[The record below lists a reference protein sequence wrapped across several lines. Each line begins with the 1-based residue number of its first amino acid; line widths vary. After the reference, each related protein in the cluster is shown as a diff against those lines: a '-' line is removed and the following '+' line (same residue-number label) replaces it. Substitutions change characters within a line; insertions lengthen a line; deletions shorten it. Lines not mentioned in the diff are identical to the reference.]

1 MSRAAA
7 LTDQQRITVFDS
19 GADKACTM
27 EVKIGTDT
35 ALRMVLR
42 RLSWKYRR
50 SELSWKCAAKRS
62 RQSQKWHPSHEQL
75 FERSSLN
82 FLPEN
87 LLTYM
92 LAWLPNRQ
100 KVLSSLDRTSPTS
113 HKLQLAYCLAHWI
126 LLRLWTLVIS
136 GFLRAL
142 QPLGTNCRHR
152 RRTVD

>member
-1 MSRAAA
+1 MHFCSMPMYLVVFTIPSTMCRPPTPPPAMQSQTII
-7 LTDQQRITVFDS
+7 LRGSYTVRF
-19 GADKACTM
+19 
-27 EVKIGTDT
+27 
-35 ALRMVLR
+35 
-42 RLSWKYRR
+42 RR
-50 SELSWKCAAKRS
+50 SAGLIS
-62 RQSQKWHPSHEQL
+62 
-75 FERSSLN
+75 
-82 FLPEN
+82 LPEN
-87 LLTYM
+87 LLTYV

-152 RRTVD
+152 RHTV